1 MEPTGFHGREIIT
14 MPKLTKRFV
23 EATEIR
29 ANRYDIFD
37 TQIPGFGIRIAPS
50 GTRTYAL
57 MYRSGGRRW
66 RVNLGRHGVTTPEQA
81 REAAIDILARVKRGE
96 NPAARRQ
103 GSGHITTV
111 ADLAKRFDDEHIAI
125 RLKPRTAKE
134 YRRNLRLFVVPA
146 FGSLKVA
153 DVTRADVSRF
163 HHEFRDTPYQ
173 SNRNLQIVSKMFN
186 LAELWGLRPDGSNP
200 CRHVKKYK
208 EEKRER
214 YLSADEMVR
223 LGEVLRQCEQ
233 EGIESASEINLIRL
247 LMLTGCRL
255 SEIQTL
261 KWEYVDLDNGV
272 LRLPDSKTGV
282 KTVHLCPPA
291 LKVLIGIERIEGN
304 PWVITGK
311 LENTHLQEPQR
322 PWRRIRKRAG
332 LDDVRIHDL
341 RHTFASVAV
350 SGGQGLPMIGKMLGH
365 TQVQTTARYAHLAA
379 DPVKQATADVS
390 ASIEAA
396 LEGEVAT

>member
-1 MEPTGFHGREIIT
+1 
-14 MPKLTKRFV
+14 MPKINKRVV
-23 EATEIR
+23 EAAKAR
-29 ANRYDIFD
+29 DNAYDIND
-37 TQIPGFGIRIAPS
+37 SDLRGFGVRVLPS
-50 GTRTYAL
+50 GTRSFFVRYRFANNRRRITLGYHGAL
-57 MYRSGGRRW
+57 
-66 RVNLGRHGVTTPEQA
+66 TPEQA
-81 REAAIDILARVKRGE
+81 RAQAIKILARVSEGE
-96 NPAARRQ
+96 DPAASKQLDRQ
-103 GSGHITTV
+103 AITV
-111 ADLAKRFDDEHIAI
+111 ADLAERFDEEHIAV
-125 RLKPRTAKE
+125 RLKPSTAKE
-134 YRRNLRLFVVPA
+134 YRRNLRLFIVPA
-146 FGSLKVA
+146 FGSHKVA
-153 DVTRADVSRF
+153 DVTHADVARL
-163 HHEFRDTPYQ
+163 HHEYRDTPYK
-173 SNRNLQIVSKMFN
+173 SNRNLEIVSKMFN

-214 YLSADEMVR
+214 YLSADEMAR

-233 EGIESASEINLIRL
+233 EGVESASVINLIRL

-261 KWEYVDLDNGV
+261 EWNYVDYENRALH
-272 LRLPDSKTGV
+272 LPDSKTGV
-282 KTVHLCPPA
+282 KTVHLGPPA
-291 LKVLIGIERIEGN
+291 LKVLIGIERIELN

-322 PWRRIRKRAG
+322 PWRRIRARAG

>member
-1 MEPTGFHGREIIT
+1 
-14 MPKLTKRFV
+14 MPKINKRIV
-23 EATEIR
+23 AAAIARNT
-29 ANRYDIFD
+29 AYDIND
-37 TQIPGFGIRIAPS
+37 SELRGFGVRILPS
-50 GTRTYAL
+50 SAHSYFVRYRRGGQRRRISLGSHGTL
-57 MYRSGGRRW
+57 
-66 RVNLGRHGVTTPEQA
+66 TPEQA
-81 REAAIDILARVKRGE
+81 RTQAIQLLARVGAGE
-96 NPAARRQ
+96 DPAAGRQ
-103 GSGHITTV
+103 SGGQITTV
-111 ADLAKRFDDEHIAI
+111 ADLAKRFDEEHIAV

-134 YRRNLRLFVVPA
+134 YRRNVQFFIVPA
-146 FGSLKVA
+146 LGRLKVA
-153 DVTRADVSRF
+153 DVTRADVARL

-173 SNRNLQIVSKMFN
+173 SNRNIEIVSKMFN
-186 LAELWGLRPDGSNP
+186 LAEMWGLRPDGSNP

-214 YLSADEMVR
+214 YLSTDELGR

-233 EGIESASEINLIRL
+233 EGIESTSVINLIRL

-261 KWEYVDLDNGV
+261 KWDYVDLDNEV
-272 LRLPDSKTGV
+272 LRLPDSKTGA
-282 KTVHLCPPA
+282 KIVHIDGAAARILS
-291 LKVLIGIERIEGN
+291 GIERLDDN

-311 LENTHLQEPQR
+311 LPHTHWQEPQR
-322 PWRRIRKRAG
+322 PWRRIRAHAG

-350 SGGQGLPMIGKMLGH
+350 SGGQGLPIIGKMLGH
-365 TQVQTTARYAHLAA
+365 TQVQTTARYAHLAT

-396 LEGEVAT
+396 LEGEVTT

>member
-1 MEPTGFHGREIIT
+1 
-14 MPKLTKRFV
+14 MPKITKHLV
-23 EATEIR
+23 EAAEIR
-29 ANRYDIFD
+29 DKHYTITDS
-37 TQIPGFGIRIAPS
+37 QIPGFGIRIMRG
-50 GTRTYAL
+50 GTRTYVV
-57 MYRSGGRRW
+57 MYRAGGRR
-66 RVNLGRHGVTTPEQA
+66 RRMALGHHGVTTPEQA
-81 REAAIDILARVKRGE
+81 RKSAINILARVWNGE
-96 NPAARRQ
+96 DPAANRQ
-103 GSGHITTV
+103 GGGHIITV
-111 ADLAKRFDDEHIAI
+111 ADLAKRFDEEHIAV

-134 YRRNLRLFVVPA
+134 YRRNVQLFIVPA
-146 FGSLKVA
+146 LGRLKVA
-153 DVTRADVSRF
+153 DVTRADVARL

-173 SNRNLQIVSKMFN
+173 SNRNIEIVSKMFN
-186 LAELWGLRPDGSNP
+186 LAEMWGLRSDGTNP

-214 YLSADEMVR
+214 YLNAAELGR

-233 EGIESASEINLIRL
+233 EGIESTSVINLIRL

-261 KWEYVDLDNGV
+261 KWDYVDLDNEV
-272 LRLPDSKTGV
+272 LRLPDSKTGA
-282 KTVHLCPPA
+282 KIVHIDGAAARTLS
-291 LKVLIGIERIEGN
+291 GIERLDDN

-311 LENTHLQEPQR
+311 LPHTHWQEPQR
-322 PWRRIRKRAG
+322 PWRRIRAHAG

-350 SGGQGLPMIGKMLGH
+350 SGGQDLPIIGKMLGH
-365 TQVQTTARYAHLAA
+365 TQVQTTARYAHLAT

-396 LEGEVAT
+396 LEGEVTT

>member
-1 MEPTGFHGREIIT
+1 

-23 EATEIR
+23 EATEIG
-29 ANRYDIFD
+29 ATRYDIFD
-37 TQIPGFGIRIAPS
+37 SQIPGFGIRIAPS
-50 GTRTYAL
+50 GTRTYVL

-66 RVNLGRHGVTTPEQA
+66 RVSLGRHGIVTPEQA

-96 NPAARRQ
+96 NLAASRQ
-103 GSGHITTV
+103 GGGHITTV
-111 ADLAKRFDDEHIAI
+111 ADLAERFDKEHIAI

-134 YRRNLRLFVVPA
+134 YRRNLQLFIVPA
-146 FGSLKVA
+146 LGRLKVA
-153 DVTRADVSRF
+153 EVTRADVARL

-173 SNRNLQIVSKMFN
+173 SNRNLEIVSKMFN
-186 LAELWGLRPDGSNP
+186 LAEMWGLRPDGSNP
-200 CRHVKKYK
+200 YRHVKKYK

-214 YLSADEMVR
+214 YLSTDELAR

-233 EGIESASEINLIRL
+233 EGIESASTINLIRL

-261 KWEYVDLDNGV
+261 KWEYVDFENKALH
-272 LRLPDSKTGV
+272 LPDSKTGV
-282 KTVHLCPPA
+282 KTVHLGPPA
-291 LKVLIGIERIEGN
+291 LKVLIEIERIEGN

-322 PWRRIRKRAG
+322 PWRRIRARAG

-350 SGGQGLPMIGKMLGH
+350 SGGQGLPMIGQMLGH
-365 TQVQTTARYAHLAA
+365 TQVQTTARYAHLATE
-379 DPVKQATADVS
+379 PVKRATDDVS
-390 ASIEAA
+390 TTIGAA
-396 LEGEVAT
+396 LEGGTATRSR

>member
-1 MEPTGFHGREIIT
+1 
-14 MPKLTKRFV
+14 MPKITKHLV
-23 EATEIR
+23 EAAEIR
-29 ANRYDIFD
+29 DKHYTITDS
-37 TQIPGFGIRIAPS
+37 QIPGFGIRIMRG
-50 GTRTYAL
+50 GTRTYVV
-57 MYRSGGRRW
+57 MYRAGGRR
-66 RVNLGRHGVTTPEQA
+66 RRMVLGHHGVTTPEQA
-81 REAAIDILARVKRGE
+81 RTSAINILARVRNGE
-96 NPAARRQ
+96 DPAASRQ
-103 GSGHITTV
+103 NGGHIITV
-111 ADLAKRFDDEHIAI
+111 ADLAERFDEEHVAV

-134 YRRNLRLFVVPA
+134 YRRNLKLFIVPA
-146 FGSLKVA
+146 LGHLKVA
-153 DVTRADVSRF
+153 EVTRADIARF

-186 LAELWGLRPDGSNP
+186 LAEMWELRPDGSNP

-214 YLSADEMVR
+214 YLSTDELAR

-233 EGIESASEINLIRL
+233 EGVESASTINLIRL

-261 KWEYVDLDNGV
+261 KWDYVDFENRALH
-272 LRLPDSKTGV
+272 LPDSKTGV
-282 KTVHLCPPA
+282 KTVHLGPPA
-291 LKVLIGIERIEGN
+291 LKVLIEIERIEGN

-332 LDDVRIHDL
+332 LDDVRIQDL

-350 SGGQGLPMIGKMLGH
+350 SGGQGLPMIGQLLGH
-365 TQVQTTARYAHLAA
+365 TQVQTTARYAHLATE
-379 DPVKQATADVS
+379 PVKRATDDVS

-396 LEGEVAT
+396 LEREVAP

>member
-1 MEPTGFHGREIIT
+1 
-14 MPKLTKRFV
+14 MPKITKHLV
-23 EATEIR
+23 EAAEIR
-29 ANRYDIFD
+29 DKHYTITDS
-37 TQIPGFGIRIAPS
+37 QIPGFGIRIMRG
-50 GTRTYAL
+50 GTRTYVV
-57 MYRSGGRRW
+57 MYRAGGRR
-66 RVNLGRHGVTTPEQA
+66 RRMVLGHHGVTTPEQA
-81 REAAIDILARVKRGE
+81 RTSAINILARVRNGE
-96 NPAARRQ
+96 DPAASRQ
-103 GSGHITTV
+103 GGGHIVTV
-111 ADLAKRFDDEHIAI
+111 ADLSKRFDEEHIAV

-134 YRRNLRLFVVPA
+134 YRRNLHLFIVPA
-146 FGSLKVA
+146 LGRLKVA
-153 DVTRADVSRF
+153 EVTRADVARL

-173 SNRNLQIVSKMFN
+173 SNRNLEIVSKMFN
-186 LAELWGLRPDGSNP
+186 LAEMWGLRSDGSNP

-214 YLSADEMVR
+214 YLSADELAR
-223 LGEVLRQCEQ
+223 LGEVLRECEQ
-233 EGIESASEINLIRL
+233 EGVESASTINLIRL
-247 LMLTGCRL
+247 LVLTGCRL

-261 KWEYVDLDNGV
+261 KWEYVDLDNEV

-282 KTVHLCPPA
+282 KTVHLGPPA

-322 PWRRIRKRAG
+322 PWRRIRTRAG

-350 SGGQGLPMIGKMLGH
+350 SGGQSLPMIGKLLGH

-379 DPVKQATADVS
+379 DPIKQAAADVS
-390 ASIEAA
+390 ANIAAA
-396 LEGEVAT
+396 LGDEATT

>member
-1 MEPTGFHGREIIT
+1 

-23 EATEIR
+23 EATEIG
-29 ANRYDIFD
+29 ATRYDIFD
-37 TQIPGFGIRIAPS
+37 SQIPGFGIRIAPS
-50 GTRTYAL
+50 GTRTYVL

-66 RVNLGRHGVTTPEQA
+66 RVSLGRHGIVTPEQA
-81 REAAIDILARVKRGE
+81 RDAAIDILARVKRGE
-96 NPAARRQ
+96 NPAASRQ
-103 GSGHITTV
+103 GGGQITTV
-111 ADLAKRFDDEHIAI
+111 ADLAERFETEHIAVRI
-125 RLKPRTAKE
+125 KPRTAKE
-134 YRRNLRLFVVPA
+134 YRRNLKLFILPA
-146 FGSLKVA
+146 LGRFKVTE
-153 DVTRADVSRF
+153 VTRADVARF

-173 SNRNLQIVSKMFN
+173 SNRNLEIVSKMFN
-186 LAELWGLRPDGSNP
+186 LAEMWGLRPDGSNP

-214 YLSADEMVR
+214 YLSADELAR

-233 EGIESASEINLIRL
+233 DGIESASTINLIRL

-261 KWEYVDLDNGV
+261 KWEYVDFENRALH
-272 LRLPDSKTGV
+272 LPDSKTGV
-282 KTVHLCPPA
+282 KTVHLGPPA
-291 LKVLIGIERIEGN
+291 LKVLIEIESIEGN

-350 SGGQGLPMIGKMLGH
+350 SGGQGLPMIGQMLGH
-365 TQVQTTARYAHLAA
+365 TQVQTTARYAHLATE
-379 DPVKQATADVS
+379 PVKRATDDVS
-390 ASIEAA
+390 TTIGAA
-396 LEGEVAT
+396 MGGEVAP